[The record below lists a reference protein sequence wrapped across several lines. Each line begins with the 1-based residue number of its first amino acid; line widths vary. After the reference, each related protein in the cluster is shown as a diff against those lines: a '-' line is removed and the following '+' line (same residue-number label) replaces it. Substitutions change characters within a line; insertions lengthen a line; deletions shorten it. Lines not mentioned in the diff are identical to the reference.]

1 MTLTEFLKQKQ
12 ISNYKIK
19 KHRIM
24 REGIGEVWFI
34 EAEGRNYKVTR
45 ENTVE
50 GRWQL
55 YHEDLALLPH

>member
-1 MTLTEFLKQKQ
+1 MTLQEFLKQKQ
-12 ISNYKIK
+12 IVHYKVK
-19 KHRIM
+19 TLRIM
-24 REGIGEVWFI
+24 HEGLGEVWFI

-55 YHEDLALLPH
+55 HHEDLTLLVP